1 MLYARA
7 ITLRNCGRFTHISS
21 DFGADYR
28 THTHVT
34 SEALYASLTHE
45 ITRRGSSVVDLG
57 TDAYDFAADYE
68 VAALPVWFLPG
79 IMADNEGSRLTSK
92 ALDTAYFNVISS
104 VYPKTSQSFRLKAGQ
119 LEEGSRSHG
128 VPTFGSIQAV
138 VPGNSLVTVGLSA
151 DEGLLAAF
159 APRQVFLL
167 GKKRTMF
174 QIANL
179 SEVVE
184 GMLRRGQCTTCYV
197 QLTPSSS
204 TMFQSF
210 EVMAATMRY
219 IILRGTTR
227 DVREY
232 FEFELPA
239 FGSRGNLCLPDFYV
253 AQMPLSLAWPEGGP
267 PAD

>member
-45 ITRRGSSVVDLG
+45 VSRRRPRFVDLEN
-57 TDAYDFAADYE
+57 DVYDFAADYD
-68 VAALPVWFLPG
+68 VSSKPVWFLPG
-79 IMADNEGSRLTSK
+79 NKEGGQLAPER
-92 ALDTAYFNVISS
+92 LDTSYFNVISS
-104 VYPKTSQSFRLKAGQ
+104 VYPSTSQSYSFEKGKLKV
-119 LEEGSRSHG
+119 SKRSHR

-138 VPGNSLVTVGLSA
+138 LPDNLLVTVGFSP
-151 DEGLLAAF
+151 DESLLAAF
-159 APRQVFLL
+159 VLAQTFLL

-174 QIANL
+174 QIIAL

-184 GMLRRGQCTTCYV
+184 GKVREGQCITGYL
-197 QLTPSSS
+197 QLSPNSS
-204 TMFQSF
+204 THFQSF
-210 EVMAATMRY
+210 EVLAATMRY

-227 DVREY
+227 EEVKY
-232 FEFELPA
+232 IEFP
-239 FGSRGNLCLPDFYV
+239 FSDGPICLPDFYLKQLPV
-253 AQMPLSLAWPEGGP
+253 QCVPV
-267 PAD
+267 